1 MGAHPWFY
9 FVSYEEDV
17 AKSLTALQQRELKAG
32 RYNPVERFPHFPVD
46 LQHEPGGN
54 HASVEAARAAAS
66 ASGTRSI
73 LDMIRVSAA
82 PDFGAV
88 AALDE
93 TELMDLFGTAKPT
106 AADLEASDEMFDQ
119 MERGHGVYVIVYAD
133 DEPSQIFFA
142 GYSYD

>member
-9 FVSYEEDV
+9 FVPYQKDV
-17 AKSLTALQQRELKAG
+17 AKSLAALQQQELKAG
-32 RYNPVERFPHFPVD
+32 RYNPVERFPSFPVD
-46 LQHEPGGN
+46 LQHEPGGR
-54 HASVEAARAAAS
+54 HASSEAARAAAS
-66 ASGTRSI
+66 ASGARSI
-73 LDMIRVSAA
+73 LDMTRISAA

-88 AALDE
+88 APLDD

-119 MERGHGVYVIVYAD
+119 MERGQGVYVIVHED